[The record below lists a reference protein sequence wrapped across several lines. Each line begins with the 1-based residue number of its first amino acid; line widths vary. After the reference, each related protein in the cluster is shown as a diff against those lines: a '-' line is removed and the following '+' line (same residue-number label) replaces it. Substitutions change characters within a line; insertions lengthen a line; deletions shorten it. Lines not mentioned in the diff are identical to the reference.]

1 MRPDSKEKS
10 PPIVIKVHKKKDD
23 TVTCVQPG
31 TGTKTADT
39 SGTKSVNTKKTVTLG
54 AKSEDP
60 LGTKKTVTEDRHKS
74 WPEDF
79 TPQPHYYR
87 SRNSSTGFKGVSFIN
102 RNETGRTA
110 QYRVKVGNTTVHRT
124 SDLHDACEVFY
135 MQKKKLKQNKKKK
148 APQSPLDDL
157 KFI

>member
-10 PPIVIKVHKKKDD
+10 PPIVIKVHKKKDG

-31 TGTKTADT
+31 T
-39 SGTKSVNTKKTVTLG
+39 GTKSVNTKKTVTLG

-79 TPQPHYYR
+79 TPQPHYHR
-87 SRNSSTGFKGVSFIN
+87 IRNSTTGFKGVSY
-102 RNETGRTA
+102 EKGRSA
-110 QYRVKVGNTTVHRT
+110 QYRVKVGNRTVHRT
-124 SDLHDACEVFY
+124 NDLHEACETFY
-135 MQKKKLKQNKKKK
+135 VEKQKMQKNKKKS
-148 APQSPLDDL
+148 QLDDL
-157 KFI
+157 KFT